1 MGCFN
6 LIECLTQPRI
16 YARASP
22 SLPHRVAEISAV
34 GLPWIDRYDF
44 RLPWINRYDFLL
56 KCDRPGTIPLSPPS
70 HVTQKQEK
78 ETRQENY
85 WTWVSKIKPISNI
98 KPGEIHHWS
107 QKQSNAFHAKYLKAP
122 ALLQSSFS
130 SCAFESEQK
139 IQLNGCKSRDPS
151 IKLLRNYFFQVRELL
166 LNAEWE

>member
-16 YARASP
+16 YARASL
-22 SLPHRVAEISAV
+22 SSPHRVAEISAV

-44 RLPWINRYDFLL
+44 LL
-56 KCDRPGTIPLSPPS
+56 KCDRPGTVPLFPLLMWLKNRKKRQGKKIIEPGS
-70 HVTQKQEK
+70 QKL
-78 ETRQENY
+78 NLF
-85 WTWVSKIKPISNI
+85 PILNQVKFI
-98 KPGEIHHWS
+98 IEAK
-107 QKQSNAFHAKYLKAP
+107 KQSNAFLAKYLKVP

>member
-1 MGCFN
+1 MLDLRFHRHTGWRKLGTGGWATLNWPVWFPP
-6 LIECLTQPRI
+6 EMWPPGHRTP
-16 YARASP
+16 
-22 SLPHRVAEISAV
+22 LP
-34 GLPWIDRYDF
+34 
-44 RLPWINRYDFLL
+44 
-56 KCDRPGTIPLSPPS
+56 PP

-85 WTWVSKIKPISNI
+85 RTWVSKIKPISNI

-107 QKQSNAFHAKYLKAP
+107 QKQLNAFHAKYLKAP